1 MYQVTYQKRNG
12 EIFNRIRNTLP
23 NETIGE
29 HTSMGWLIVDIKRR
43 HKDKFYSAS
52 DYHRISSKS
61 RNRNCKFRIIKNWIK
76 KYATTTALI
85 ILIPLYFIK

>member
-29 HTSMGWLIVDIKRR
+29 HTSMGWLILDIKHK
-43 HKDKFYSAS
+43 HKDKYYSAS
-52 DYHRISSKS
+52 EYHQLSSKS
-61 RNRNCKFRIIKNWIK
+61 RNRNRKFRLIKNFVK

-85 ILIPLYFIK
+85 ILVPLYFIK

>member
-52 DYHRISSKS
+52 DYYKISSKS
-61 RNRNCKFRIIKNWIK
+61 RDYSRKFRLIKRFVK

-85 ILIPLYFIK
+85 ILVPLYFLK